1 MEGLKMYIDTAEKHR
16 IEFHNNPTKFRGVFE
31 KLLPY
36 AIIFGLEKKWSE
48 EFKEI
53 YQEPPTWYQGDIS
66 AFNSYL
72 LASSISDISR
82 NVKSKS
88 APPNSAGGI
97 RSSHGGSGGSGFS
110 GGSSGGGFGGGGGS
124 SW

>member
-1 MEGLKMYIDTAEKHR
+1 MYIDTAEKHR

-36 AIIFGLEKKWSE
+36 AIIFGLEQKWSE

-66 AFNSYL
+66 TFNSYL
-72 LASSISDISR
+72 LASSISDISK

-97 RSSHGGSGGSGFS
+97 RSSHGASGGSGFS

>member
-1 MEGLKMYIDTAEKHR
+1 MKN
-16 IEFHNNPTKFRGVFE
+16 FSPT
-31 KLLPY
+31 LS
-36 AIIFGLEKKWSE
+36 IFDLEKKWSK
-48 EFKEI
+48 EFEDI

-66 AFNSYL
+66 TFNSYL
-72 LASSISDISR
+72 LVSSISDIGR

-88 APPNSAGGI
+88 VPPNSAGGI

>member
-1 MEGLKMYIDTAEKHR
+1 MYIDTAEKHR

-88 APPNSAGGI
+88 APPNSLEVFVQVMEEVVEVVLVEVVVVEVLVVEVVVVG
-97 RSSHGGSGGSGFS
+97 RE
-110 GGSSGGGFGGGGGS
+110 
-124 SW
+124 